1 MNHQNS
7 CKDEFKE
14 KPFKI
19 VIVGIGEAGKT
30 ATLYWLKLGAQVTT
44 IPTIGFNCEE
54 IQHKGVSFIIYD
66 VGGHERIR
74 PLWTH
79 YYEDTS
85 GIIFV
90 VDSANEQ
97 KLEEAGSVFRKL
109 AFEEKLEKLP
119 ILILANKQDVSGAL
133 PPKKLAE
140 IMEINQIDNHKIK
153 VIKTSATQGKGMD
166 KVMDWFVE
174 RIQNKEEEMKIE
186 ECPMEYDS
194 SEE

>member
-1 MNHQNS
+1 MNDQNS

-14 KPFKI
+14 KKFKI
-19 VIVGIGEAGKT
+19 VILGLGQVGKT
-30 ATLYWLKLGAQVTT
+30 ATLYWLKLEDKVTT
-44 IPTIGFNCEE
+44 IPTIGFNCES
-54 IQHKGVSFIIYD
+54 IQHKGVSFVLYD

-74 PLWTH
+74 PLWKH

-90 VDSANEQ
+90 VDSTNEQ
-97 KLEEAGSVFRKL
+97 TLEEAGSVFRKL

-119 ILILANKQDVSGAL
+119 ILILANKQDVPGAL
-133 PPKKLAE
+133 PPKRLAE

-153 VIKTSATQGKGMD
+153 IIKTSATQGKGMN
-166 KVMDWFVE
+166 KVLDWFVE